1 MKPIRLFLAAGLG
14 SGLVSLLGC
23 STPVPATTPPPI
35 ETAVPVTVPRAAP
48 PAQPA
53 PPATPAAPSATAE
66 SKVTGVTLPDHLNPS
81 SAISTERS
89 VFFDF
94 DDSVLRSEYA
104 PLIERHARYL
114 STKAPL
120 AVRIEGHAD
129 ERGGAEYNLALG
141 QRRAETVARA
151 LRLLGVKDGQLEAIS
166 HGEERPR
173 ASGHDETAWAQNR
186 RADIAY
192 PAR

>member
-1 MKPIRLFLAAGLG
+1 MTSIRVFVATGLASGFL
-14 SGLVSLLGC
+14 SLLGC
-23 STPVPATTPPPI
+23 STPVPTTPPAPA

-48 PAQPA
+48 PAQTA

-66 SKVTGVTLPDHLNPS
+66 SKVTSVTLPDHLNPS

-104 PLIERHARYL
+104 PLIERHAKYL
-114 STKAPL
+114 STNAPL

-166 HGEERPR
+166 YGEERPR

>member
-1 MKPIRLFLAAGLG
+1 LY
-14 SGLVSLLGC
+14 S
-23 STPVPATTPPPI
+23 
-35 ETAVPVTVPRAAP
+35 
-48 PAQPA
+48 
-53 PPATPAAPSATAE
+53 
-66 SKVTGVTLPDHLNPS
+66 
-81 SAISTERS
+81 
-89 VFFDF
+89 
-94 DDSVLRSEYA
+94 
-104 PLIERHARYL
+104 
-114 STKAPL
+114 APL

>member
-1 MKPIRLFLAAGLG
+1 MKSIRLFLAAGLA

-66 SKVTGVTLPDHLNPS
+66 SKVTSVTLPDHLNPS

>member
-1 MKPIRLFLAAGLG
+1 MTVIRILLATGVA
-14 SGLVSLLGC
+14 SGLLSLLGC
-23 STPVPATTPPPI
+23 STPLPATTPPPV
-35 ETAVPVTVPRAAP
+35 ETAVPVTVPRAAA
-48 PAQPA
+48 PAQLL
-53 PPATPAAPSATAE
+53 PPDTPAAPSATAE
-66 SKVTGVTLPDHLNPS
+66 SKVTSVTLPDHLNPT

-94 DDSVLRSEYA
+94 DDSVLRSESA
-104 PLIERHARYL
+104 PHIERHAKYL
-114 STKAPL
+114 SSIAPL

-141 QRRAETVARA
+141 QRRAETAARA

-166 HGEERPR
+166 YGEERPR

>member
-1 MKPIRLFLAAGLG
+1 MTSIRVFLATGVA
-14 SGLVSLLGC
+14 SGLLSLLGC
-23 STPVPATTPPPI
+23 STPVPTTTPAPV

-48 PAQPA
+48 PAQPL
-53 PPATPAAPSATAE
+53 PPDTPAAPSASAE
-66 SKVTGVTLPDHLNPS
+66 SKVTSVTLPDHLNPT

-89 VFFDF
+89 VFFEF
-94 DDSVLRSEYA
+94 DDSVLKAEYA
-104 PLIERHARYL
+104 PLIERHAKYL
-114 STKAPL
+114 STKAQL
-120 AVRIEGHAD
+120 VVRIEGHAD

-166 HGEERPR
+166 YGEERPR

-186 RADIAY
+186 RADITY

>member
-1 MKPIRLFLAAGLG
+1 MTSVRIFVLAGAA
-14 SGLVSLLGC
+14 SGLLSLLGC
-23 STPVPATTPPPI
+23 STPLPTTTPPPV
-35 ETAVPVTVPRAAP
+35 ETAVPVTVPRAAA
-48 PAQPA
+48 PAQPGPA
-53 PPATPAAPSATAE
+53 ATPAAPSATAE
-66 SKVTGVTLPDHLNPS
+66 SKVTSVTLPDHLNPT

-89 VFFDF
+89 VFFEF
-94 DDSVLRSEYA
+94 DDSVLKSEYA
-104 PLIERHARYL
+104 PLIERHAKYL
-114 STKAPL
+114 SARMPL

-173 ASGHDETAWAQNR
+173 ANGHDETAWAQNR
-186 RADIAY
+186 RADIIY